1 MNNPLVQPDPGLFIW
16 TILTFL
22 VLLSLLWKLAWKPLL
37 KLLDSRKEAI
47 QKSLEDAQKAKDD
60 LDKARVEASEII
72 RQAHVESESI
82 FARTR
87 SEANKLGEE
96 LREKTR
102 KDAEGITR
110 DAEKR
115 IQNEARQALL
125 DIRKDTI
132 DLSVTIASKLIERHV
147 TREDNEKFIEETLRQ
162 IEASRQ

>member
-1 MNNPLVQPDPGLFIW
+1 
-16 TILTFL
+16 
-22 VLLSLLWKLAWKPLL
+22 
-37 KLLDSRKEAI
+37 
-47 QKSLEDAQKAKDD
+47 
-60 LDKARVEASEII
+60 VEASEII